1 MQVQLCI
8 NNYFMLNCFLK
19 GSPFIFSRLVLR
31 CRQDARVR
39 FAKMRSDVLVKIE
52 LLDQKHGIEFQLFYF
67 LKSKQPNLLFLVN
80 FRDLHLGMK
89 DRCPR

>member
-8 NNYFMLNCFLK
+8 NSYFMLNYFLK
-19 GSPFIFSRLVLR
+19 GSPCIFSRLVLR

-52 LLDQKHGIEFQLFYF
+52 LLDQKHGTEFQLFCF
-67 LKSKQPNLLFLVN
+67 L
-80 FRDLHLGMK
+80 
-89 DRCPR
+89 